1 MLYNIMKRAS
11 LPKLVNDSVKNLD
24 PISDMEASN
33 LHEELSFYF
42 KRQVLKLYVGDSLE
56 HLAVDLYRLQNGNI
70 DSLSEDLWGRWRKV
84 SLKVNKVQQEI
95 RGMKT
100 EIREEVSEFDDEG
113 NRRDKHKRRMRGPV
127 SM

>member
-1 MLYNIMKRAS
+1 M
-11 LPKLVNDSVKNLD
+11 KNLD

-70 DSLSEDLWGRWRKV
+70 DSF
-84 SLKVNKVQQEI
+84 LKICGGDGE
-95 RGMKT
+95 R
-100 EIREEVSEFDDEG
+100 S
-113 NRRDKHKRRMRGPV
+113 
-127 SM
+127 

>member
-11 LPKLVNDSVKNLD
+11 LPKLVNDSVVNLD

-95 RGMKT
+95 KGMKT
-100 EIREEVSEFDDEG
+100 EIRGRSF
-113 NRRDKHKRRMRGPV
+113 RI
-127 SM
+127 